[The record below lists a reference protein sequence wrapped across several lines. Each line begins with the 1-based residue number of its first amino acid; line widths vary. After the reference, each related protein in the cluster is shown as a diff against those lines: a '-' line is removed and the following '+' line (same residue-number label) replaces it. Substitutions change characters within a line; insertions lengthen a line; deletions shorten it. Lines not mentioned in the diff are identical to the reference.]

1 MLQETV
7 QNMADKL
14 TRRDGSIEKLNVR
27 IKQLETEIENKEI
40 EHSVTVDQLKKLA
53 LHMPPNE
60 KNSKRKWKKTFCKL
74 NSVLVFK
81 QISSPRL
88 DVEKNKLYKPTWKRK
103 TFKLNRNQLWQKVI
117 SKIFKFYFVWSF
129 SDNSW
134 FSETCK

>member
-53 LHMPPNE
+53 QHLPPNE
-60 KNSKRKWKKTFCKL
+60 KNSKRK
-74 NSVLVFK
+74 
-81 QISSPRL
+81 
-88 DVEKNKLYKPTWKRK
+88 
-103 TFKLNRNQLWQKVI
+103 
-117 SKIFKFYFVWSF
+117 
-129 SDNSW
+129 
-134 FSETCK
+134 